1 MPRLHPQL
9 YATAM
14 WVAFMLAASLSGESL
29 STMGAAP
36 DSAAQQMH
44 LAYLDPGSGSFMVQA
59 LIAALAGVGMAGR
72 RYWTQIK
79 TWLGLQKPSTD
90 DEFDPDDD

>member
-1 MPRLHPQL
+1 MWIALAIVSGLGGEPGVAP
-9 YATAM
+9 TAEANE
-14 WVAFMLAASLSGESL
+14 V
-29 STMGAAP
+29 
-36 DSAAQQMH
+36 H

-59 LIAALAGVGMAGR
+59 LIAALAGIGVAGR

-79 TWLGLQKPSTD
+79 TWLGLQNRSAD